1 MKNIQNLTWISQ
13 NNISKLKQKDM
24 TPQEIIA
31 FLENGAVYRTFE
43 DVLSKV
49 YSKDDL
55 KKVLTDQLQHIN
67 HISRDNAA
75 RTVRNWLNGKDI
87 PRREMLFKICFAL
100 HLDALSSNQL
110 IASTSETGI
119 HYRNPKELIYAY
131 CLSKGKTYEEAV
143 ILNKKLRPI
152 YGTVSKPDKTL
163 DIDRANVYTRQIQRD
178 FESQVDSDEKL
189 EQFFHSNARVFGLL
203 HETAYHQF
211 IKMLDFLLNPDK
223 EYQNDTYNY
232 MIKHKDEF
240 DETVLKRLEEH
251 QKGLEGR
258 SLESVMEDF
267 LQMHVPKNQKRG
279 KANTRNLS
287 YLQHV
292 IKKNWPSEDI
302 LEKMKNR
309 EIDVSRKVLLLLFL
323 LTEEFEV
330 SDPIETEE
338 NFSYLDELDDE
349 DETIRME
356 VRLHQINLFLDSYG
370 MNLLDP
376 GSPFDCLILYAL
388 KASYTNGEDSSMSS
402 RLAQALSV
410 LFDEE

>member
-1 MKNIQNLTWISQ
+1 MENNKNFTWISQ

-24 TPQEIIA
+24 TPREIIT
-31 FLENGAVYRTFE
+31 FLENGAVYRTFQ
-43 DVLSKV
+43 DALSKV
-49 YSKDDL
+49 YLKDDL

-67 HISRDNAA
+67 HISRDSAA

-100 HLDALSSNQL
+100 HLDALSANQL

-131 CLSKGKTYEEAV
+131 CLSKGKTYEEAIV
-143 ILNKKLRPI
+143 LNEKLWPI
-152 YGTVSKPDKTL
+152 YETVSKSDKTL
-163 DIDRANVYTRQIQRD
+163 DIDKADIYTRQTQRD

-189 EQFFHSNARVFGLL
+189 EQFFRSNARVFGLL
-203 HETAYHQF
+203 HESAYHQF

-223 EYQNDTYNY
+223 GYQNDSYDY

-240 DETVLKRLEEH
+240 DETALKKLEEH
-251 QKGLEGR
+251 QKGLESR
-258 SLESVMEDF
+258 SLQSVMEDF
-267 LQMHVPKNQKRG
+267 LQMHVPKNQERG
-279 KANTRNLS
+279 NRNSRNLS
-287 YLQHV
+287 YLQRA

-356 VRLHQINLFLDSYG
+356 VRLNQINLFLDSYG

-388 KASYTNGEDSSMSS
+388 KASYTNEEDSSMSS
-402 RLAQALSV
+402 RLAKTLEV

>member
-1 MKNIQNLTWISQ
+1 M
-13 NNISKLKQKDM
+13 
-24 TPQEIIA
+24 
-31 FLENGAVYRTFE
+31 
-43 DVLSKV
+43 
-49 YSKDDL
+49 
-55 KKVLTDQLQHIN
+55 
-67 HISRDNAA
+67 
-75 RTVRNWLNGKDI
+75 
-87 PRREMLFKICFAL
+87 
-100 HLDALSSNQL
+100 
-110 IASTSETGI
+110 
-119 HYRNPKELIYAY
+119 YAY
-131 CLSKGKTYEEAV
+131 CLSKGKTYEEAI
-143 ILNKKLRPI
+143 ILNEKLRPI
-152 YGTVSKPDKTL
+152 YETVSKPDKTL

-178 FESQVDSDEKL
+178 FESQVDSDEEL
-189 EQFFHSNARVFGLL
+189 EQFFYSNARVFGLL

-223 EYQNDTYNY
+223 GYQNDSYNY
-232 MIKHKDEF
+232 MIKHK
-240 DETVLKRLEEH
+240 EEV
-251 QKGLEGR
+251 R
-258 SLESVMEDF
+258 SLQSVMEDF
-267 LQMHVPKNQKRG
+267 LQMHVPKNQQREKN
-279 KANTRNLS
+279 NTRNLS
-287 YLQHV
+287 YLQRA

-376 GSPFDCLILYAL
+376 GNPFDCLILYAL
-388 KASYTNGEDSSMSS
+388 KASYTNEEDFSMSS
-402 RLAQALSV
+402 RLAQTLNV